1 MKHVKCYIHE
11 YPRPQFVRSDWQ
23 NLNGEWDFAFGN
35 EVTEND
41 AVSGNL
47 PRKINVPFTY
57 ETKLSGIE
65 DTAQYHIV
73 WYSRRITGKQGK
85 RTIIN
90 FEGADYDTE
99 VYVNSELV
107 GKHRGAYSRFS
118 FDVTDYLNDDGGIL
132 SVKCIDLDL
141 SVQMRGKQ
149 RWESSSY
156 GCWYVQTTGIW
167 KSVWLEY
174 VYDTHLTKLKITP
187 NLADS
192 SVAFE
197 IGVSKPADDV
207 DVCIEVSINGSA
219 VQTASISARDIDN
232 SVSVRLDSGNVT
244 HRIELWSIWNPAL
257 YDVEITVRKNGST
270 VDKVGS
276 YFGFREYTVKNGKI
290 LLNGEPFY
298 SKLLLDQGYWSRSGM
313 TPPDEAAL
321 SEDIR
326 LAKEMGF
333 NGVRKHQKNEDERF
347 FYYADIMGF
356 VAWCEMPSN
365 YWFNDEAVKNIS
377 AEWTDIVI
385 QNYNHPSLVTWV
397 LFNES
402 WGVGS
407 ISSNS
412 KQQNFAVSLY
422 YMTKSIDTMRPIIS
436 NDGWMHTKS
445 DILTIHHYE
454 QRGDRLLCLYDSRTK
469 LTEGYSKNPQKL
481 PFADGF
487 SYEGQP
493 VIFTEIGGTRYSQS
507 GWGYGDSVQNGD
519 EFLARFSSLI
529 KAVEAIDIS
538 GYCYTQLTD
547 VEQETNGLLT
557 AERKVKVS
565 IDEIKKIVM

>member
-174 VYDTHLTKLKITP
+174 VDDTHLTKLKITP

-197 IGVSKPADDV
+197 IGVSEPAYDV

-257 YDVEITVRKNGST
+257 YDVEITVRKNEST

-298 SKLLLDQGYWSRSGM
+298 SKLLLDQGYWSKSGM
-313 TPPDEAAL
+313 TPPDEAGRSSGAT
-321 SEDIR
+321 
-326 LAKEMGF
+326 K
-333 NGVRKHQKNEDERF
+333 RKR
-347 FYYADIMGF
+347 
-356 VAWCEMPSN
+356 
-365 YWFNDEAVKNIS
+365 
-377 AEWTDIVI
+377 
-385 QNYNHPSLVTWV
+385 
-397 LFNES
+397 
-402 WGVGS
+402 
-407 ISSNS
+407 
-412 KQQNFAVSLY
+412 
-422 YMTKSIDTMRPIIS
+422 ID
-436 NDGWMHTKS
+436 H
-445 DILTIHHYE
+445 L
-454 QRGDRLLCLYDSRTK
+454 
-469 LTEGYSKNPQKL
+469 
-481 PFADGF
+481 
-487 SYEGQP
+487 
-493 VIFTEIGGTRYSQS
+493 
-507 GWGYGDSVQNGD
+507 
-519 EFLARFSSLI
+519 
-529 KAVEAIDIS
+529 
-538 GYCYTQLTD
+538 
-547 VEQETNGLLT
+547 
-557 AERKVKVS
+557 
-565 IDEIKKIVM
+565 